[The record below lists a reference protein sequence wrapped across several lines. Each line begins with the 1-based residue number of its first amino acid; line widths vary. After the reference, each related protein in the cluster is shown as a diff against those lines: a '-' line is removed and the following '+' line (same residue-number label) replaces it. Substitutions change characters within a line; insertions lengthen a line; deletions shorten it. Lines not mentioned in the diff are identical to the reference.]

1 MALAGPLWR
10 AIAVYRV
17 ASLGYAFVLILQNFP
32 HYRHPMAGWAVL
44 AIMGVWT
51 AYAVYAY
58 AEPRRRRWPL
68 LVADL
73 TITAG
78 CLLAT
83 GWVERPD
90 RIATGVPTLTMT
102 LVAAPVLA
110 WAVTGGK
117 RRGAMAALLLGLAD
131 LTVRGSIGL
140 AGFEPDQAVF
150 NGTVLLFLAGIAVG
164 HVAKLAHDAEQRL
177 ARAVELEAAT
187 RERER
192 LARRIHDSV
201 LQVLALVRRRGTEL
215 GGEAAQLGRLA
226 GEQETAL
233 RGLIAPGGDQE
244 PAADGVADL
253 RVLLNRL
260 ASETVTVAGPATPV
274 RLPGGVAG
282 EVEQAVGAAIDNVA
296 RHCGERA
303 RAWVLLEEDG
313 DTVCVTVRDEGPGFA
328 PGRLKEAERAGRLG
342 VAQSIRGRIRE
353 FGGSVTITSVP
364 GEGTEVELR
373 VPRSP
378 VPAAQ
383 ADPVAQADPAA
394 PVDPAAPADP
404 VDPAGPATSAPTG

>member
-1 MALAGPLWR
+1 VALAGPLWR
-10 AIAVYRV
+10 AIAVFRV
-17 ASLGYAFVLILQNFP
+17 ASLGYAFVLVLQNFP
-32 HYRHPMAGWAVL
+32 YYRHPMAGWVVL
-44 AIMGVWT
+44 AVMGVWT

-58 AEPRRRRWPL
+58 AEPRRRQWPL

-90 RIATGVPTLTMT
+90 RIADGVPTLTMT

-140 AGFEPDQAVF
+140 AGFKPDQAVF

-201 LQVLALVRRRGTEL
+201 LQVLALVRRRGAEM
-215 GGEAAQLGRLA
+215 GGEAAELGRLA
-226 GEQETAL
+226 GEQEAAL
-233 RGLIAPGGDQE
+233 RGLIAPGGDPE
-244 PAADGVADL
+244 RAADGVVDL

-260 ASETVTVAGPATPV
+260 VSETVTVASPATPV
-274 RLPGGVAG
+274 RLAGGVAG
-282 EVEQAVGAAIDNVA
+282 EVRQAVGAAIDNVG

-303 RAWVLLEEDG
+303 RAWVLIEEDG

-328 PGRLKEAERAGRLG
+328 SGRLEEAERAGRLG
-342 VAQSIRGRIRE
+342 VAHSIRGRIRE
-353 FGGSVTITSVP
+353 LGGTVTITSVV

-373 VPRSP
+373 VPRS
-378 VPAAQ
+378 
-383 ADPVAQADPAA
+383 ADPAG
-394 PVDPAAPADP
+394 
-404 VDPAGPATSAPTG
+404 PAGPAEPAGPIDPATSAPTG